1 MHSVNVQTQANP
13 SPSDSNG
20 LGFALFCANV
30 GVQLFLAYIPRLAQ
44 CLGVLV
50 DPKNPY
56 VHGKLI
62 ISFFIGAVSSSY
74 DYLGAGG
81 IIELISFD

>member
-30 GVQLFLAYIPRLAQ
+30 GFQLFFSLHSKA
-44 CLGVLV
+44 CTVSWGSHK
-50 DPKNPY
+50 PKNPY

-62 ISFFIGAVSSSY
+62 IRFFIGAGSSSY
-74 DYLGAGG
+74 NYLGAGG
-81 IIELISFD
+81 IIELIIFD